1 MHIGYGSWVHRLC
14 GYEVSPFMHN
24 YEYSLTLYCV
34 AAKDEVEVL
43 LIFSFDTVLTFQQ
56 VAGNPYLFPAQPLL

>member
-1 MHIGYGSWVHRLC
+1 
-14 GYEVSPFMHN
+14 MHN

-43 LIFSFDTVLTFQQ
+43 LIFFFDTVLTFQQ